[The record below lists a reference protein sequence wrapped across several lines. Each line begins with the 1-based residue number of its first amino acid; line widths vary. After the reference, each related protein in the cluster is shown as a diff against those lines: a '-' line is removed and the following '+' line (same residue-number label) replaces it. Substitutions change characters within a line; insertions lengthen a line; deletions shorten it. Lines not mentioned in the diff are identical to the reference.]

1 MKTKL
6 LATSAYLL
14 LGSFIALGPV
24 AAYSADKDTDRS
36 SPKAFVKDSV
46 ITTKIKASMA
56 KDKQVSA
63 THVKVDTDD
72 KGVVHLSGTAKSKA
86 EADRAEQIARNTE
99 GVKSVQNDIQVSAR

>member
-1 MKTKL
+1 MKNQL
-6 LATSAYLL
+6 FATSLL
-14 LGSFIALGPV
+14 IGAVAVLSPV
-24 AAYSADKDTDRS
+24 AVYSADQSTGS
-36 SPKAFVKDSV
+36 SAKTAVKDSV

-72 KGVVHLSGTAKSKA
+72 KGIVHLSGTAKSKA

-99 GVKSVQNDIQVSAR
+99 GVTTVHNDIQIGTK